1 VSLRQ
6 LPNVITSMRLLLTLP
21 IIWALLSGEYALVLA
36 LLLLAGLSD
45 GIDGW
50 LVRRYGWH
58 TRLGGYLDP
67 LADKVL
73 MIGTYFTVA
82 FVGLLPWWLVVIV
95 VLRDVTIM
103 LGALVYRA
111 VTRRL
116 EMQPLLIS
124 KLNTFFQIVL
134 VISVLVNAGVMPLPA
149 LFLDALIGVVLVTTV
164 TSGVAYVVGW
174 TCRAITCRRVA
185 S

>member
-1 VSLRQ
+1 VNLRQ
-6 LPNVITSMRLLLTLP
+6 LPNTITCMRLLLTLP
-21 IIWALLSGEYALVLA
+21 IVWALLMGEYAWVLA

-50 LVRRYGWH
+50 LVRRYGWQ

-73 MIGTYFTVA
+73 MMGTYFTVA
-82 FVGLLPWWLVVIV
+82 FVGLLPWWLVVV
-95 VLRDVTIM
+95 VVMRDMVIM
-103 LGALVYRA
+103 LGALAYRA
-111 VTRRL
+111 LTRSL

-134 VISVLVNAGVMPLPA
+134 VISVLLDAGVVPLPP
-149 LFLDALIGVVLVTTV
+149 LLLDALIGIVLVTTV
-164 TSGVAYVVGW
+164 TSGAGYVVGW
-174 TCRAITCRRVA
+174 TCRAIAGRRAV
-185 S
+185 

>member
-1 VSLRQ
+1 MNLRQ
-6 LPNVITSMRLLLTLP
+6 LPNVITCLRLLLTLP
-21 IIWALLSGEYALVLA
+21 IVWTLLNGDFGWVLV

-45 GIDGW
+45 GLDGW

-73 MIGTYFTVA
+73 MMGTYFTVA
-82 FVGLLPWWLVVIV
+82 YVGLLPWWLVVLV
-95 VLRDVTIM
+95 VVRDVIIM

-116 EMQPLLIS
+116 EMRPLLIS

-134 VISVLVNAGVMPLPA
+134 VVSVLLDAGVMPLPP
-149 LFLDALIGVVLVTTV
+149 LLLDVLIAIVLVTTV
-164 TSGVAYVVGW
+164 SSGVGYVVGW
-174 TCRAITCRRVA
+174 TCRAITCRRAV
-185 S
+185 

>member
-6 LPNVITSMRLLLTLP
+6 LPNAITGTRLLLTLP
-21 IIWALLSGEYALVLA
+21 IVWALLDGAYGWVLV

-45 GIDGW
+45 GLDGW

-73 MIGTYFTVA
+73 MMSTYFTVA
-82 FVGLLPWWLVVIV
+82 FVGLLPWWLVVLV
-95 VLRDVTIM
+95 VVRDVIIM
-103 LGALVYRA
+103 LGALAYRL
-111 VTRRL
+111 VTHSL

-134 VISVLVNAGVMPLPA
+134 VVSVLVNAGVTPLPPI
-149 LFLDALIGVVLVTTV
+149 LLDLLIGIVLITTV
-164 TSGVAYVVGW
+164 ASGTGYVVGW
-174 TCRAITCRRVA
+174 TRRAMACRHTV